1 MLVDFGESL
10 RLYAATRQYEQCCY
24 CGVALKA
31 SQWMS
36 AQVPKSIGVQ
46 FFSNRLEAGSS
57 HDPSRNV
64 CAVCRAQYI
73 LEKLAWRSHGDKYG
87 AEQVT
92 FYLHLFPYSFF
103 TQPLLRAWW
112 RSINRLRDSE
122 HSAFFLDTRHYFR
135 SVEAVLEDVQGYQTS
150 TNGLGL
156 PTLSEALSN
165 TPVLPIIAP
174 GANYGVQFMLALEM
188 AVILGR
194 WFECRAILSR
204 LPIPP
209 LNLSRER
216 IDDKPV
222 VLMVEGM
229 PRNMSWLVPATSMH
243 REQVDELHRKLSQLH
258 QLSKVLYYT
267 GSKSDDVPHDFAV
280 AAADDELALFYQAD
294 RLIEKKVDAEKGRV
308 KISPEQHAIALSRE
322 VAPLLEK
329 LVHTS

>member
-1 MLVDFGESL
+1 L

-24 CGVALKA
+24 CGTALKA
-31 SQWMS
+31 SKWIS

-57 HDPSRNV
+57 RDPSRNV

-112 RSINRLRDSE
+112 RSIDRLRDSE

-135 SVEAVLEDVQGYQTS
+135 SMEAVLEDIQGFSTS

-174 GANYGVQFMLALEM
+174 GDNYGVQFMLALEM

-194 WFECRAILSR
+194 WFECRTLLSR
-204 LPIPP
+204 LPVPP

-216 IDDKPV
+216 IDGKPV

-229 PRNMSWLVPATSMH
+229 PRNMSWLVPATSMQS
-243 REQVDELHRKLSQLH
+243 EQVEELHRKLSQLH
-258 QLSKVLYYT
+258 QLAKALYYT

-280 AAADDELALFYQAD
+280 AAADDALALYYQAD